1 MGLKNLKS
9 KVFKLF
15 KKVPSK
21 EEVTE
26 GIKKSEEKVKET
38 IEKSKQV
45 KDKVGEKLHL
55 KKKEDGSATQATY
68 EQENY
73 SVFKDPTIPWYR
85 RWYMFAFF
93 YPTIISFFL
102 EWLRASLSD

>member
-9 KVFKLF
+9 KVSKFF

-21 EEVTE
+21 EEVVE
-26 GIKKSEEKVKET
+26 V

-55 KKKEDGSATQATY
+55 KKKDDGSSTQSTY

-85 RWYMFAFF
+85 RWWMFAFL
-93 YPTIISFFL
+93 YPTVISFLL
-102 EWLRASLSD
+102 EWLRSSLSD